1 MRPQVW
7 QPPSALSAEETAIVR
22 RIHRA
27 QLFIFL
33 REQRHVLFSGAF
45 QEELA
50 TLLYADKPKG
60 HPPTPPAQLALATIL
75 QAYTGDDPASL
86 HWRRSCKPTLASR
99 TTR

>member
-7 QPPSALSAEETAIVR
+7 QPPMALSAEETAIVR

-27 QLFIFL
+27 KLFIFL

-60 HPPTPPAQLALATIL
+60 HPPTPPA
-75 QAYTGDDPASL
+75 
-86 HWRRSCKPTLASR
+86 RPTRASR
-99 TTR
+99 PRTWPVPGNRGRRAAR